1 MSSTQMTESEI
12 REMYKNGC
20 NEVKSALRKMYPNWF
35 RAYPYYGK
43 NNATRKIVYFTKPN
57 CGYVIRKGCVHD
69 DEVGYY
75 NEDWIEELFIP
86 TDEIDKI
93 K

>member
-1 MSSTQMTESEI
+1 MEIDKTKGEEI

-20 NEVKSALRKMYPNWF
+20 GETRKVLERLFPNLF
-35 RAYPYYGK
+35 KTYPYYGK
-43 NNATRKIVYFTKPN
+43 NNESGKIVYFTKPN
-57 CGYVIRKGCVHD
+57 CGYVIRKGGGHD
-69 DEVGYY
+69 DEVGHYDEY
-75 NEDWIEELFIP
+75 WIEELFIP